1 MPGCTSGGKTEKVRI
16 YLLDRKRSM
25 TVDICKEHLA
35 PMLAMAANVRK
46 HSTLAD
52 QVKVVKKA

>member
-1 MPGCTSGGKTEKVRI
+1 MPGCTNEGKTERVRI

-35 PMLAMAANVRK
+35 PILTMAANVRR
-46 HSTLAD
+46 HTTLAG
-52 QVKVVKKA
+52 QVKVVKNT